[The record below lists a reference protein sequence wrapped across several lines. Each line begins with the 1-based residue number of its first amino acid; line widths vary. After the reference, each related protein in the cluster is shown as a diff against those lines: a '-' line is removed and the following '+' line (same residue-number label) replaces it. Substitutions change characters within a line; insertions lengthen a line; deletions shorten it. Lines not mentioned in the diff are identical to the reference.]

1 MPSLRCTQ
9 HICIKNISQYSLR
22 TLRAYNI
29 YWLTNLIREQKKLMP
44 RPPNKEQRRSQIIDG
59 LARVM
64 ADHGYAKATIQAI
77 AKAAG
82 LTPGLVHYHFQNKQ
96 GILIAL
102 IERLASVVR
111 ARLDTDAAD
120 PIDKIDAAIDALV
133 GTKGGIES
141 EAVACWVVIGAE
153 AVRQPAVQSLYE
165 ALIREVIEQFASGFR
180 SAMQAQGHSDSTAP
194 AAALAVVAAMEGF
207 FRLAAGSPSCVPS
220 GSAAYS
226 IKQIARGFLESA
238 EGAP

>member
-1 MPSLRCTQ
+1 
-9 HICIKNISQYSLR
+9 
-22 TLRAYNI
+22 
-29 YWLTNLIREQKKLMP
+29 MP
-44 RPPNKEQRRSQIIDG
+44 RPPNKEQRRSEIIGG

-64 ADHGYAKATIQAI
+64 ADQGYAKATIQAI

-82 LTPGLVHYHFQNKQ
+82 LTPGLVHYHFKNKQ
-96 GILIAL
+96 EILLAL

-111 ARLDTDAAD
+111 ARLDAEAAD
-120 PIDKIDAAIDALV
+120 PTDKMDAAIDALV

-153 AVRQPAVQSLYE
+153 AVRQPEVQGLYE
-165 ALIREVIEQFASGFR
+165 ALIREAIEQFASAFR
-180 SAMQAQGHSDSTAP
+180 SAMHKRGRSDATAP
-194 AAALAVVAAMEGF
+194 SAALAVVAAMEGF

-220 GSAAYS
+220 GSAASS

-238 EGAP
+238 EEAP